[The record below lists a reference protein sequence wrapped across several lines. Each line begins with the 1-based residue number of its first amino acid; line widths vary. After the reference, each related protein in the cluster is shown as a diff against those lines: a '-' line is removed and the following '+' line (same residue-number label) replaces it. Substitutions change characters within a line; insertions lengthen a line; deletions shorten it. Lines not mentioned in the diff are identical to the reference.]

1 MNWLPGSPRP
11 ALRQL
16 QVPADAWAVRAW
28 LTDQER
34 RERDWRSR
42 SEVASDIQQS
52 SATRLPN
59 GAMRF
64 ESVQARGNVV
74 AQHVI
79 EDITIEE
86 GSITRMMRG
95 QATRRHRHTRWELT
109 QRITVESLGGA
120 ATVTVMVTGRP
131 VGWSRVWHLLGFN
144 DTTTAR
150 ILTDES
156 SRWADFVVA
165 SVGGHF
171 RRPDEALD

>member
-16 QVPADAWAVRAW
+16 QVPADAGAVRAW

-42 SEVASDIQQS
+42 MEVASDIQQS

-79 EDITIEE
+79 EDITIED
-86 GSITRMMRG
+86 GSITRIMRG
-95 QATRRHRHTRWELT
+95 QATRRRRHARWQLT
-109 QRITVESLGGA
+109 QLITVESLGGTA
-120 ATVTVMVTGRP
+120 MVTVMVAGRP
-131 VGWSRVWHLLGFN
+131 AGWSRVRHLLGFS

-150 ILTDES
+150 ILAHES

-171 RRPDEALD
+171 RRPD

>member
-11 ALRQL
+11 ALRKL

-28 LTDQER
+28 LTNQER

>member
-1 MNWLPGSPRP
+1 MNWRPGSPRP

-16 QVPADAWAVRAW
+16 QVPADTQAVMAW

-42 SEVASDIQQS
+42 IEVAGHVQQS

-59 GAMRF
+59 GGMRF
-64 ESVQARGNVV
+64 ESAQARGNVV
-74 AQHVI
+74 AQHVT
-79 EDITIEE
+79 EDITIEH
-86 GSITRMMRG
+86 GTITRIMRG
-95 QATRRHRHTRWELT
+95 QATRRRQHGGWQLT
-109 QRITVESLGGA
+109 QRITVESLGGTA
-120 ATVTVMVTGRP
+120 MVTVMVAARP
-131 VGWSRVWHLLGFN
+131 VGWSRVWHLLGFS

-150 ILTDES
+150 NLTDES

-171 RRPDEALD
+171 RGPD

>member
-1 MNWLPGSPRP
+1 MTWLPGSPRP
-11 ALRQL
+11 ALQQL
-16 QVPADAWAVRAW
+16 QVPADAGAVRAW
-28 LTDQER
+28 LTDQQR

-52 SATRLPN
+52 SASRLPN
-59 GAMRF
+59 GGMRF

-79 EDITIEE
+79 EDITIED
-86 GSITRMMRG
+86 GSITRIMRG
-95 QATRRHRHTRWELT
+95 QATRGRRRTRWQLT
-109 QRITVESLGGA
+109 QRITVESLGS
-120 ATVTVMVTGRP
+120 ATMVTVVVAGRP
-131 VGWSRVWHLLGFN
+131 ASWSRVRHLLGFN
-144 DTTTAR
+144 DTATAR

-171 RRPDEALD
+171 RRSDEALD

>member
-1 MNWLPGSPRP
+1 MNWIPGSPRP

-16 QVPADAWAVRAW
+16 QVPADAGTVRAW
-28 LTDQER
+28 LADQER

-42 SEVASDIQQS
+42 SEVASDIRQS
-52 SATRLPN
+52 RATWLPN

-79 EDITIEE
+79 EDISIEE
-86 GSITRMMRG
+86 GSITRIMRG
-95 QATRRHRHTRWELT
+95 QATRRHRHTRWQLT
-109 QRITVESLGGA
+109 QRITVESRGGA
-120 ATVTVMVTGRP
+120 ALVTVMVAGRP

-150 ILTDES
+150 ILTDQS
-156 SRWADFVVA
+156 TRWADFVVD